1 MEVLIGCGIV
11 ILLALIVFFAGYL
24 KAPPDTAY
32 IISGLR
38 KKRILIGRAGWR
50 IPFIERVDKLS
61 LRVMQVDVKTTD
73 AVPTNEFINV
83 SVDGVANIKVSSD
96 PVLLER
102 AAQALLG
109 MKQAELVNLVT
120 QVLEGNMRE
129 IVGSVGLKEMVQD
142 RQGVA
147 KKITENVVPDME
159 KLGIEVVNF
168 NIQNFKDNA
177 GTIENMGIDN
187 VEQIRK
193 NAQIAK
199 ANAQRDIAI
208 ATSEAQ
214 QQANAIKVEAEK
226 KIAEQ
231 NAQLLVQQAEMKVRA
246 DSKKAE
252 ADAAY
257 SIQQENQR
265 KTIEITR
272 ANADIARREKE
283 AELAEKEIT
292 LKEKKLDADIRKQAD
307 AMKYKAEKEAEADL
321 IRRQRDAEAKKYEA
335 IQQAEAKKA
344 EAEALRFAMEQEAEG
359 IRAKG
364 LAEAE
369 AIEKKAEAQ
378 RKMGEASVLEM
389 YLQALPEIVRGAA
402 APLAQTD
409 KIVMYGDGNATKVV
423 RDVMS
428 SASQIMDGVKES
440 TGLDLAAM
448 LAGMMGG
455 KAVAAAQADA
465 GETAEVTAE

>member
-1 MEVLIGCGIV
+1 MHPVLQAI
-11 ILLALIVFFAGYL
+11 LIVVAIGVFIIAAGYL

-32 IISGLR
+32 IISGLG
-38 KKRILIGRAGWR
+38 KKRILIGKAGWR
-50 IPFIERVDKLS
+50 MPFFTRLDKLP
-61 LRVMQVDVKTTD
+61 LGVMQVDVKTSE

-83 SVDGVANIKVSSD
+83 TVDGVANIKISSD
-96 PVLLER
+96 PELLKR
-102 AAQALLG
+102 AAEALLG
-109 MKQAELVNLVT
+109 KTRQEMVTLVT

-168 NIQNFKDNA
+168 NIQNFKDGA

-208 ATSEAQ
+208 ATSNAQ
-214 QQANAIKVEAEK
+214 QEANAVKVEAEK
-226 KIAEQ
+226 MIAEQ
-231 NAQLLVQQAEMKVRA
+231 DAALAIQQAEMKVRA
-246 DSKKAE
+246 DTKRAE

-257 SIQQENQR
+257 SIQQEEQR
-265 KTIEITR
+265 KTIEIART
-272 ANADIARREKE
+272 NADIARREKE
-283 AELAEKEIT
+283 AELKEKEIAI
-292 LKEKKLDADIRKQAD
+292 KERELDAEIKKQAD
-307 AMKYKAEKEAEADL
+307 ALKYQSERRAEAEL
-321 IRRQRDAEAKKYEA
+321 IKRQREADAHAYEA
-335 IQQAEAKKA
+335 IKEAEAKKA
-344 EAEALRFAMEQEAEG
+344 EADALRYAMEQEAEG

-378 RKMGEASVLEM
+378 KKMGEASVLEM
-389 YLQALPEIVRGAA
+389 YLTALPEVVKNAA

-409 KIVMYGDGNATKVV
+409 KIVMYGDGNSTKLVG
-423 RDVMS
+423 DVMQS
-428 SASQIMDGVKES
+428 TSQIMEGMKES
-440 TGLDLAAM
+440 TGIDLGSL
-448 LAGMMGG
+448 LAGFVGG
-455 KAVAAAQADA
+455 KAASSQQN
-465 GETAEVTAE
+465 AE